1 MDALRK
7 AEQQKQKAAQAGQPA
22 TDGLAGKL
30 ELEPLQA
37 PDAGSPL
44 NAAPEIAPVQA
55 GPKPGSGR
63 LPELPPR
70 LEDLDEQFIA
80 HAAEAKAAPTAF
92 LRVAPTQEA
101 AAPDVPPSA
110 ATPVQRAQTSA
121 KPAAQERATSGGTS
135 DAARDAA
142 RQLFEAKQPKER
154 SNRSFAIAIGL
165 VTLVAAI
172 GIGGYFWWQLQPKS
186 NLIANGSAAKPAAPQ
201 SPPAPTPAAVP
212 VTAVPQTSEPAAMS
226 PQAAATPPLPAAVAP
241 APTFPPAGS
250 VAAEPARGEDEDTDT
265 TPAPRRNA
273 KPVPTPK
280 AAPRTDTPIRI
291 TAAPQ
296 KTNPLFEQAY
306 QAFNNGELDLAQ
318 SAWQKILQSDPRN
331 ADALHGLGAIAQ
343 QRQQADRATD
353 YYLRAIEVDPKDA
366 LALSALITLKGTTD
380 PQQTESRLKNLLAEQ
395 PDSPFLNFALG
406 NLYAGNARW
415 ADAQQAYF
423 KAHVADPGSPDYL
436 FNLAVS
442 LDQLRQP
449 RLAAQYYNQSLSAAA
464 QRPAGFDTA
473 KAAARLKAL
482 QP

>member
-7 AEQQKQKAAQAGQPA
+7 AEQQKQRAAQEGQQA
-22 TDGLAGKL
+22 SDGLAGKL

-37 PDAGSPL
+37 PPTPDAG
-44 NAAPEIAPVQA
+44 NQAAAAPEIPPVEA
-55 GPKPGSGR
+55 GTKPGSGR
-63 LPELPPR
+63 LPELPTR

-92 LRVAPTQEA
+92 LR
-101 AAPDVPPSA
+101 AAPPPAREAPGPEEPPA
-110 ATPVQRAQTSA
+110 ATPSQRTQTAA
-121 KPAAQERATSGGTS
+121 KPAAQERAASGS
-135 DAARDAA
+135 ASVASRDAA
-142 RQLFEAKQPKER
+142 RQLFEAKQPRER
-154 SNRSFAIAIGL
+154 GNRSFAIAVGL
-165 VTLVAAI
+165 VTLVAAV

-186 NLIANGSAAKPAAPQ
+186 NFIANGTAAQPAAPP
-201 SPPAPTPAAVP
+201 SLPVPAPAVVPAA
-212 VTAVPQTSEPAAMS
+212 AVPQTAVPTT
-226 PQAAATPPLPAAVAP
+226 TPPLPAAVAP
-241 APTFPPAGS
+241 APTFPS
-250 VAAEPARGEDEDTDT
+250 AAPLAAKPARDEDEDMDA

-273 KPVPTPK
+273 KPAPAPK
-280 AAPRTDTPIRI
+280 ATPRTDTPIRI

-296 KTNPLFEQAY
+296 KANPLFEQAY

-331 ADALHGLGAIAQ
+331 ADALHGLAAIAQ

-353 YYLRAIEVDPKDA
+353 YYLRAIEADPKDA
-366 LALSALITLKGTTD
+366 LALSALIALKGTAD

-395 PDSPFLNFALG
+395 TDSPFLNFALG

-449 RLAAQYYNQSLSAAA
+449 RLAAQYYNQALSAAA

-473 KAAARLKAL
+473 RAAARLKAL